1 MKNPFSA
8 ASTFLSAGA
17 ARVRDSKRRE
27 AEASRAE
34 ASEAEPV
41 RERGT
46 SSADNFV
53 GFGTRRPRRV
63 VERADP
69 ETEGRRSEEDL
80 GEEDWSEV
88 DDVQEPVAARSF
100 SGRTVLLLLVVLALV
115 LPLAPTVHRYFS
127 QQAEISSL
135 QQNIDKLKAEQS
147 DLKKEESRWNDDDY
161 VRQQAR
167 ERLFYVNP
175 GETPYVVSG
184 KDQSSEQPKDDSAEA
199 SSSMPPSW
207 GVNLWSSL
215 TEASQ

>member
-8 ASTFLSAGA
+8 ASTFFSAGA
-17 ARVRDSKRRE
+17 ARVREAKRRE
-27 AEASRAE
+27 AEAA
-34 ASEAEPV
+34 EAEPS
-41 RERGT
+41 REPEA
-46 SSADNFV
+46 SSADHFV
-53 GFGTRRPRRV
+53 GFGKTRPKRV

-69 ETEGRRSEEDL
+69 EADARRSEEDL

-88 DDVQEPVAARSF
+88 DEIQEPVAARSF

-147 DLKKEESRWNDDDY
+147 DLKKQESRWNDDDY

-184 KDQSSEQPKDDSAEA
+184 KDQSSQQPKDDSAEA

-207 GVNLWSSL
+207 GANLWSSL